1 MPARK
6 RTIQQLR
13 TELQAKQRQ
22 LAALRAKRG
31 KLAAQLEAAD
41 RQIAGLAGGGTQR
54 RRKARRKPG
63 PKPGRKPGRAKA
75 AKAVKKARRTRKRAT
90 GKPLAECL
98 RAVLKAAKKPMRIK
112 DAMRAVTKAGYRSSS
127 KDFYGIVATAIRDKA
142 KFEKVGRGLYK
153 AK

>member
-1 MPARK
+1 MPPRK

-13 TELQAKQRQ
+13 TELQSKQRQ

-31 KLAAQLEAAD
+31 KLAAQLAAVD
-41 RQIAGLAGGGTQR
+41 RQIAGLAGEGTRR
-54 RRKARRKPG
+54 RRKA
-63 PKPGRKPGRAKA
+63 GRKPGRPKA
-75 AKAVKKARRTRKRAT
+75 AKAVKKARRAGKRAT
-90 GKPLAECL
+90 GKPLAEFL
-98 RAVLKAAKKPMRIK
+98 QAVLKAAKGPMRIK
-112 DAMRAVTKAGYRSSS
+112 DAMRAVTKAGYRSGS